1 MKMNGVCMCTEC
13 QKEQSYTLRKEFV
26 KNTFRGKDYYFRI
39 TVAVCDVCGAKVAP
53 HGLMDKNT
61 EEIMQQ
67 YRERE
72 NLVSVDDIEHL
83 MKLYKI
89 GKAPLSITLG
99 FGEITITRYLAGQLP
114 TKKYS
119 DIIKKALVSPA
130 FMKSLL
136 NENRDKITETA
147 YDRAMFAANSLENA
161 FTVSQRMLN
170 VIAYIF
176 SCMGVVSLVTLQ
188 RLLYFSQGITLALH
202 DEPLFEE
209 DIDMFLCVPIFSDV
223 NDLLK
228 DFKYDPTTD
237 ARFSII
243 KNTESIL
250 SKSECQIISL
260 VLSTFGIYSEII
272 LNKCVST
279 HTYLKTDSLNIS
291 KNEVK
296 KYFDYLNLKYDF
308 SKKEGINK
316 YLLEIL
322 NN

>member
-13 QKEQSYTLRKEFV
+13 QKEQSYTLQKEFV

-83 MKLYKI
+83 MKLYNI

-136 NENRDKITETA
+136 NENRDKLTEAA
-147 YDRAMFAANSLENA
+147 YDRAYFAASKLENT
-161 FTVSQRMLN
+161 FVISQKMLN
-170 VIAYIF
+170 TIAYIF
-176 SCMGVVSLVTLQ
+176 SCIGEVAPSALQ

-202 DEPLFEE
+202 NRPLFEE
-209 DIDMFLCVPIFSDV
+209 DADMYGCVPVYSTVD
-223 NDLLK
+223 DLLK
-228 DFKYDPTTD
+228 DFKYDPTIDT
-237 ARFSII
+237 RFSII
-243 KNTESIL
+243 KNTEFIL
-250 SKSECQIISL
+250 SKSECQIITL
-260 VLSTFGIYSEII
+260 VLSTFGNYSKVI
-272 LNKCVST
+272 LNKCVSS
-279 HTYLKTDSLNIS
+279 HSYLKTDSIKLS
-291 KNEVK
+291 KDEIK
-296 KYFDYLNLKYDF
+296 RYFDYLNLKYDF
-308 SKKEGINK
+308 SQKDGIDK
-316 YLLEIL
+316 YILEII
-322 NN
+322 NI

>member
-1 MKMNGVCMCTEC
+1 MKDICMCTEC
-13 QKEQSYTLRKEFV
+13 GKKQSYTLRKEFV
-26 KNTFRGKDYYFRI
+26 KNNFRGKDYYFRI
-39 TVAVCDVCGAKVAP
+39 TVAICDVCGARVSP

-61 EEIMQQ
+61 EEITQQ

-72 NLVSVDDIEHL
+72 NLVSVDDIKHL
-83 MKLYKI
+83 MKLYNI

-136 NENRDKITETA
+136 NENRSKLTEAA
-147 YDRAMFAANSLENA
+147 YDRAYFAACKLENT
-161 FTVSQRMLN
+161 FTVSQKLLN
-170 VIAYIF
+170 AIAYIF
-176 SCMGVVSLVTLQ
+176 SCIGEVTPSSLQ

-202 DEPLFEE
+202 DKPLFEE
-209 DIDMFLCVPIFSDV
+209 DIDIFDGMPMFSDV
-223 NDLLK
+223 HDLLK
-228 DFKYDPTTD
+228 DFKYDPITD
-237 ARFSII
+237 TRFSII

-250 SKSECQIISL
+250 SKAEYQIITL
-260 VLSTFGIYSEII
+260 VLTTFGIYSEII

-279 HTYLKTDSLNIS
+279 HIYLKTDSLNIS

-308 SKKEGINK
+308 SRKEGINK
-316 YLLEIL
+316 YILEII

>member
-13 QKEQSYTLRKEFV
+13 QKEQSYILRKEFV

-83 MKLYKI
+83 MKLYNI

-136 NENRDKITETA
+136 NENRDKITEAA
-147 YDRAMFAANSLENA
+147 YDRAMFAANSLENT

-176 SCMGVVSLVTLQ
+176 SCMGAVSLVTLQ

-202 DEPLFEE
+202 DESLFEE
-209 DIDMFLCVPIFSDV
+209 DVDMFLGVPIFSDV

>member
-1 MKMNGVCMCTEC
+1 MCTEC